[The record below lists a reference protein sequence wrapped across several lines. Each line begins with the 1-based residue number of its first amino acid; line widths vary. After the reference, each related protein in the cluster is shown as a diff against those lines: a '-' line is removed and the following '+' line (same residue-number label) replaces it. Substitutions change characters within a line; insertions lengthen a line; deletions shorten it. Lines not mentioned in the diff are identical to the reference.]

1 MPTYVR
7 KNHRDCTLAERG
19 RFLDALLELKKKPSP
34 KPHPANSHGT
44 IYGDFVAVH
53 YDAFFSGV
61 AHGSPN
67 FLPWHRQFLIELE
80 IALNRTTVARG
91 KPFISLPYWNWID
104 DRDVT
109 ASPWVPDWLG
119 GDGTGLLGQ
128 VQTGRFGVPDSR
140 LPELLSEAS
149 MAKLRAAGKIREL
162 PYEEGEAIWA
172 ELKTKL
178 NELPPSRKEV
188 WLVHQVVD
196 ERPFLIR
203 ECVLPLSESLPFHHR
218 ETEAEKEARRANE
231 GEWFRDRGLGLLDVL
246 DHTTYDVFASF
257 FESDQHGMPHVALGG
272 HMGSAGSPNDRPS
285 GSITRSS
292 TRFGPTGNAN
302 SAATTPMNRPT
313 SPSPAP
319 TAPSATRTFSAPGP
333 PTRPKPSSTPP
344 TSTTPKPAESATP
357 TADPSRHR
365 TFRRCRAS

>member
-272 HMGSAGSPNDRPS
+272 HMGSAGSPNDPAFWLHHAFVDKVWADWQRKQRRDHPNEPPYLPVT
-285 GSITRSS
+285 GANGTLGY
-292 TRFGPTGNAN
+292 TDLFGPWSTH
-302 SAATTPMNRPT
+302 SAKTLINTTNIHH
-313 SPSPAP
+313 
-319 TAPSATRTFSAPGP
+319 
-333 PTRPKPSSTPP
+333 PKAGRISYTY
-344 TSTTPKPAESATP
+344 
-357 TADPSRHR
+357 R
-365 TFRRCRAS
+365 